1 MPSVPDSPTAST
13 YNEPTVMW
21 RMQRP
26 DHLVMHAVIAP
37 SARGASVMWFVNGRL
52 MGVKKFVEWTD
63 AITWSDRIR
72 DQNWTAGWRLT
83 PDDNP

>member
-1 MPSVPDSPTAST
+1 MPDSRTATT

-37 SARGASVMWFVNGRL
+37 TARGANVMWFVNTRL
-52 MGVKKFVEWTD
+52 LGMREFSDWGD

-72 DQNWTAGWRLT
+72 DQNWAAGWRLV
-83 PDDNP
+83 PDDKP